1 LEQISK
7 NRKIITMNIVIPF
20 LDLKTQYLSIK
31 NEIEQAVLGVL
42 GSSKYA
48 LGPEVEKFEK
58 EFATYHD
65 VEHGVAVNSGTSALH
80 LALLAAGV
88 GKGDEVITV
97 SMTFIATAAAI
108 SYTGA
113 TPVFVDV
120 DPETL
125 TMDPSKI
132 EAKITAHTK
141 AILPVHLYGQ
151 AADMDLITEI
161 ANRHKLVVIEDAAQA
176 HGAGY
181 KGKRVG
187 GFGHMAAFSFYPGKN
202 LGAYGEGGIVVTG
215 NADFAE
221 KMRILRD
228 WGQEKKYHH
237 DILGYNY
244 RMDAVQGAVLRVKL
258 RRLGKWTEL
267 RRSHASQYDSELK
280 DSRVQRTTELHN
292 RCHVYH
298 IYSIF
303 HPERNKLQDV
313 LQKAG
318 IHTGMHYPIPV
329 HLQKPYRRLGYH
341 EGDFPVTE
349 KIAREQLSLPMFPE
363 LKEKDVSRV
372 SEAVCNWPA

>member
-1 LEQISK
+1 
-7 NRKIITMNIVIPF
+7 MNDIVPF
-20 LDLKTQYLSIK
+20 LDLKTQYVSIK
-31 NEIEQAVLGVL
+31 TEIEEAVLKVL
-42 GSSKYA
+42 GSSRYA

-65 VEHGVAVNSGTSALH
+65 VEQGVAVNSGTSALH
-80 LALLAAGV
+80 VALLAAGV

-108 SYTGA
+108 SYAGA

-120 DPETL
+120 DSESL

-132 EAKITAHTK
+132 EAKITSRTK

-151 AADMDLITEI
+151 AADMDSIMEI
-161 ANRHKLVVIEDAAQA
+161 ARRHKLIVIEDAAQA
-176 HGAGY
+176 HGARF

-187 GFGHMAAFSFYPGKN
+187 GLGHMAAFSFYPGKN

-215 NADFAE
+215 DAGFAE
-221 KMRILRD
+221 KIRLLRD

-258 RRLGKWTEL
+258 RYLEKWTEH
-267 RRSHASQYDSELK
+267 RRSHARQYDSKLEGSQIRRTIELQGR
-280 DSRVQRTTELHN
+280 S
-292 RCHVYH
+292 HVYH
-298 IYSIF
+298 IYGVF
-303 HPERNKLQDV
+303 HPERDQLREALQE
-313 LQKAG
+313 AG
-318 IHTGMHYPIPV
+318 IQTGMHYPIPV
-329 HLQKPYRRLGYH
+329 HLQKPYYYLEFL
-341 EGDFPVTE
+341 EGSLPVTE

-363 LKEKDVSRV
+363 LKEEDVSRV
-372 SEAVCNWPA
+372 SEAVCNWSA

>member
-1 LEQISK
+1 
-7 NRKIITMNIVIPF
+7 MNNVIPF

-31 NEIEQAVLGVL
+31 TEIEEAVLGVL
-42 GSSKYA
+42 GSARYA
-48 LGPEVEKFEK
+48 LGPEVERFEQ
-58 EFATYHD
+58 EFAEYHD
-65 VEHGVAVNSGTSALH
+65 IGHGVAVNSGTSALH

-132 EAKITAHTK
+132 EAKITTHTK

-151 AADMDLITEI
+151 AADMDPIMEI
-161 ANRHKLVVIEDAAQA
+161 ASRHKLVVIEDAAQA
-176 HGAGY
+176 HGARY
-181 KGKRVG
+181 KGNRVG
-187 GFGHMAAFSFYPGKN
+187 GLGHMAAFSFYPGKN
-202 LGAYGEGGIVVTG
+202 LGAYGEGGIVVTS
-215 NADFAE
+215 NTDFAGN
-221 KMRILRD
+221 MRLLRD

-244 RMDAVQGAVLRVKL
+244 RMDAVQGAILRVKL
-258 RRLGKWTEL
+258 RRLEKWTEL
-267 RRSHASQYDSELK
+267 RRSHARQYDLELK
-280 DSRVQRTTELHN
+280 DSRVRRTTELHN

-298 IYSIF
+298 IYSVF
-303 HPERNKLQDV
+303 HPERNSLQDA
-313 LQKAG
+313 LHKAG
-318 IHTGMHYPIPV
+318 IHTGLHYPIPV
-329 HLQKPYRRLGYH
+329 HLQKPYHHLKCR
-341 EGDFPVTE
+341 EGDLPVTE

-363 LKEKDVSRV
+363 LKGEDVSRV
-372 SEAVCNWPA
+372 SEAICNWPA